1 MKFGRLD
8 NLNSVKFNLPEDHP
22 KNKAL
27 LAYKKKR
34 RGRKP
39 KDFVAPQASFYVG
52 CPVWTC
58 EAWKGK
64 IYPEFLPASKY
75 FKHYARQFN
84 SIELNS
90 SYYAIPEKKTIDKW
104 KRNSPDDF
112 KFCPK
117 VHQYISHS
125 NMLKNV
131 DVWIE
136 RFAVMCE
143 NFGDKLGTPFLQLH
157 PIFAPEHM
165 TRLNNFLKIWPNELP
180 LAIELRNKAWYTST
194 DTFERLGDLLE
205 EFRCTFVMTD
215 TAGAQYALHQRLTT
229 KEIFVRFA
237 ANDLH
242 FSDYARIDAWVKR
255 MVEWYDM
262 GLENIWFFIH
272 QPDEVNC
279 PELAQYLIEKVNEQT
294 ELNVKPLTF
303 HGQQGSL
310 F

>member
-1 MKFGRLD
+1 MKFGRLE
-8 NLNSVKFNLPEDHP
+8 NLNGVKFSFPENHP

-34 RGRKP
+34 RGRRPKNIVVHKP
-39 KDFVAPQASFYVG
+39 TFHIG
-52 CPVWTC
+52 CPIWTC

-64 IYPEFLPASKY
+64 IYPEVLPASRY
-75 FKHYARQFN
+75 FKYYARQFN

-90 SYYAIPEKKTIDKW
+90 SYYAMPEQKTIKKW
-104 KRNSPDDF
+104 LKNSPDDF

-131 DVWIE
+131 EIWIE
-136 RFAVMCE
+136 RFAEMCGH
-143 NFGDKLGTPFLQLH
+143 FGDKLGTPFLQLH
-157 PIFAPEHM
+157 PIFSPQHIA
-165 TRLNNFLKIWPNELP
+165 RLSNFLKIWPEDLP
-180 LAIELRNKAWYTST
+180 LAIELRNEAWYSSPE
-194 DTFERLGDLLE
+194 TFERVGDLLE

-229 KEIFVRFA
+229 KEIFVRFV

-242 FSDYARIDAWVKR
+242 FSDYARIDKWVAR
-255 MVEWYDM
+255 MVKWYDM
-262 GLENIWFFIH
+262 GLENTWFFIH

-279 PELAQYLIEKVNEQT
+279 PELAQYLIEKINEQT
-294 ELNVKPLTF
+294 DLGVKPLKF
-303 HGQQGSL
+303 YGEQGSL